1 MPTFFWLVDE
11 TNCEVCSEGVYSP
24 FTSHEGAC
32 ITKLRPRGATTRW
45 FPSANYECECAWP
58 IIMVFMLI
66 SSDFSART
74 FVIWY
79 YIHVKSHVNNA
90 LWLPVALN
98 HNNGSSS
105 FSVKGSNV
113 SSRSSCYDENRS
125 DKTSGTPTE
134 IFIRDIKLDI
144 NMDL

>member
-24 FTSHEGAC
+24 FTSHEGGC
-32 ITKLRPRGATTRW
+32 ITKLRPRWATTRW

-58 IIMVFMLI
+58 IIMVFMLL

-90 LWLPVALN
+90 LWLPGALN

-105 FSVKGSNV
+105 FSVKGSPMYLPEV
-113 SSRSSCYDENRS
+113 VAIM
-125 DKTSGTPTE
+125 KTGQ
-134 IFIRDIKLDI
+134 IRPLVP
-144 NMDL
+144 